1 MSLLGGIGFTMSL
14 FIAGLAFPG
23 APQLNEDAKIGI
35 FAASLVAGI
44 AGFLMLRGL
53 QPLDETT
60 RRRGRGRALNA
71 AKPAGS

>member
-1 MSLLGGIGFTMSL
+1 VSLLGGIGFTMSL

-44 AGFLMLRGL
+44 VGYLVLRGAR
-53 QPLDETT
+53 PVDETART
-60 RRRGRGRALNA
+60 
-71 AKPAGS
+71 PAEG